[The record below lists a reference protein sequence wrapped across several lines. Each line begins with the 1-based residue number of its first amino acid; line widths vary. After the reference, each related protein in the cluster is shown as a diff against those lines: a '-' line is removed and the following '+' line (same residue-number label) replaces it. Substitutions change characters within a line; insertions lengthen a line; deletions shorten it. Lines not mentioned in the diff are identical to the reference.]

1 MAIHF
6 ALPQAHIVWNFLA
19 RSEGSGWKCTTKAVS
34 EPALSQPQRL
44 RCRRFLQHSARTTS
58 PASVMPRQPLRSS
71 FSRRVHPLARSYKD
85 ASVNRVPLERSRV
98 LRSCQWAPIASIA
111 GSTRYTQR
119 RRLQLCRLKK
129 WGATDCTSL
138 LTLRPHLLVSL
149 IPSSGFSPQFMP
161 YLHCLLLE
169 GATLR
174 QEKKK
179 GEVADHEK
187 ESSWMPVEMDCRQLE
202 HTPVATTT
210 VRWSTRARIWTNN
223 SGGSSCHLSST
234 FSKTPPASSTTS
246 GQSVAW
252 IIRFNLFFT
261 PGGAD
266 SISSSSDAQKNEEGP
281 DLWSDSPLAFFF
293 SSPNS
298 STSLSPRSR
307 GWQSAGIS

>member
-1 MAIHF
+1 MGGHW
-6 ALPQAHIVWNFLA
+6 LHQLAH
-19 RSEGSGWKCTTKAVS
+19 
-34 EPALSQPQRL
+34 
-44 RCRRFLQHSARTTS
+44 TS
-58 PASVMPRQPLRSS
+58 PTPAC
-71 FSRRVHPLARSYKD
+71 FID
-85 ASVNRVPLERSRV
+85 
-98 LRSCQWAPIASIA
+98 PIL
-111 GSTRYTQR
+111 
-119 RRLQLCRLKK
+119 RLQSIVH
-129 WGATDCTSL
+129 AL
-138 LTLRPHLLVSL
+138 LTL
-149 IPSSGFSPQFMP
+149 SPAWRSNI
-161 YLHCLLLE
+161 
-169 GATLR
+169 ATR
-174 QEKKK
+174 KKK
-179 GEVADHEK
+179 GGEVADHEK

-252 IIRFNLFFT
+252 IIRFNLVFT

-293 SSPNS
+293 SRPNS